1 MVKVPYIARPS
12 YEDYVETDRET
23 RRIAKSLKQKA

>member
-1 MVKVPYIARPS
+1 MAYIENPS

-23 RRIAKSLKQKA
+23 RLRAFETIK